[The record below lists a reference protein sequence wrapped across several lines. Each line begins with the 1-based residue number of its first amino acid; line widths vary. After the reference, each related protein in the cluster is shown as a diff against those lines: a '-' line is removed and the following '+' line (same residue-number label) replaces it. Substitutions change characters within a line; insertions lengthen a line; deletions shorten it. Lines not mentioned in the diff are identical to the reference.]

1 MRQLNWA
8 LPLASGVAL
17 AVLVLVVTP
26 QLAAQSAGG
35 MPFDL
40 RPFGYSLAEAQAYLA
55 ALTMA
60 GARLYLGAFRLTD
73 TLLPLLLTPTL
84 CLPLRGRG
92 QVWFLP
98 ALVYGLLDLWENLA
112 IARLIHLGP
121 DVDAAAVAWASS
133 LTQAKF
139 AALAVA
145 VLLALHGAWT
155 AWRAR

>member
-1 MRQLNWA
+1 MRHLNWA
-8 LPLASGVAL
+8 LPLASVAAL
-17 AVLVLVVTP
+17 AWIVLALAP
-26 QLAAQSAGG
+26 QLAAQSAGAAA
-35 MPFDL
+35 FDL

-55 ALTMA
+55 VLTPQ
-60 GARLYLGAFRLTD
+60 GARLYLGTFRLAD
-73 TLLPLLLTPTL
+73 TLVPLLLTPTL

-92 QVWFLP
+92 QLWFLP

-121 DVDAAAVAWASS
+121 DVDAQAVALASS

-145 VLLALHGAWT
+145 VLLALHGLWT
-155 AWRAR
+155 AWRER

>member
-1 MRQLNWA
+1 MRHLNWA
-8 LPLASGVAL
+8 LPLASGAAL
-17 AVLVLVVTP
+17 VCLLLVLAP

-35 MPFDL
+35 TVFDL
-40 RPFGYSLAEAQAYLA
+40 RPLGYSLAEAQAYLA
-55 ALTMA
+55 VLTPQ
-60 GARLYLGAFRLTD
+60 GAQMYLGAFRLAD
-73 TLLPLLLTPTL
+73 TLVPLLLTPTL

-92 QVWFLP
+92 QLWFLP

-121 DVDAAAVAWASS
+121 DVDAQAVALASS

-145 VLLALHGAWT
+145 LLLALHGLWT
-155 AWRAR
+155 AWRDR